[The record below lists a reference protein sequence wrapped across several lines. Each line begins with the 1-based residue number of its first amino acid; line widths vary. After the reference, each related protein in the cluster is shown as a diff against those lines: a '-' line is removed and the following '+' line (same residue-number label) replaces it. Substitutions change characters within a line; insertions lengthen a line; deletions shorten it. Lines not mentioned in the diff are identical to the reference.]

1 MSSNYKIENKMYPV
15 RMAAE
20 KRRTKSASD
29 LSEHD
34 IQI

>member
-1 MSSNYKIENKMYPV
+1 MSSNYKIETKCIQV

>member
-1 MSSNYKIENKMYPV
+1 MSSNYKIETKCIQSQDGSQ
-15 RMAAE
+15 
-20 KRRTKSASD
+20 KRRTKSASN